1 VETLRFFSPVRLVVD
16 DGVVEFET
24 VDEAIAFLMRW
35 PRSRRGPVYDCAMR
49 GLDTCR
55 QGRFAV
61 EDARRSF
68 ESFARITGILA
79 GGGPILSVTGRQ
91 AQVRTVATSALRRP
105 PIS

>member
-16 DGVVEFET
+16 DSIVEFET
-24 VDEAIAFLMRW
+24 VDEAIAFLTRW
-35 PRSRRGPVYDCAMR
+35 PRSRRGPLYDCAMR

-91 AQVRTVATSALRRP
+91 APARTGVNAARR
-105 PIS
+105 SSLS